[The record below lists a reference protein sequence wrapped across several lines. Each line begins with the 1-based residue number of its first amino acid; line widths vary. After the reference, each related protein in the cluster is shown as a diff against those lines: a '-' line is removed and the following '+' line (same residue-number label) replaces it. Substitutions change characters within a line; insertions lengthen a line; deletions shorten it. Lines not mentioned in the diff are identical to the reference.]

1 MALCTSGGAAPSA
14 LELDSGHMSRQAA
27 ASPMSRLSHAPN
39 TPHSL
44 MRIDGSPPHV
54 FVTQW
59 SWDAVPPAKQTQPKH
74 TTGAH
79 LGVC

>member
-44 MRIDGSPPHV
+44 MPIDGSPRTCLSLSGRGMRFP
-54 FVTQW
+54 
-59 SWDAVPPAKQTQPKH
+59 
-74 TTGAH
+74 
-79 LGVC
+79 